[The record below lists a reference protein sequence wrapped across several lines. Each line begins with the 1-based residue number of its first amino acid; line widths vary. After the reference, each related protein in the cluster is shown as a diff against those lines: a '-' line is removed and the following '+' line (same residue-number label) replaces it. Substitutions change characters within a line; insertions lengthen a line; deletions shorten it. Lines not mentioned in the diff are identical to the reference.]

1 MFLETVTLKV
11 IIKDNFIIIQTIQ
24 IPGITKRVETI
35 IHHQTIHPVE
45 DLDLLSQEV
54 TRSAE
59 AVGLCQ
65 DHQEEEEEE
74 DKI

>member
-1 MFLETVTLKV
+1 MFLETATLKV

-35 IHHQTIHPVE
+35 IHHQTIHLVE
-45 DLDLLSQEV
+45 IQDLLSQEA
-54 TRSAE
+54 TRSVE
-59 AVGLCQ
+59 VVDLCQ